1 MMLAQ
6 SQSATTSENNDSN
19 TTDATSDAAHIA
31 STLLA
36 AHGKHADLPLMMRAH
51 ASLVL
56 ACSEREDCYEHMAE
70 ARDCIKLAVEEG
82 VLGKEQGEGVLG
94 VTGKLMGLEE
104 EREEGSSESED
115 ENGGE
120 GGEGDDSLP

>member
-19 TTDATSDAAHIA
+19 TTAATSDAAHIA
-31 STLLA
+31 STLLT
-36 AHGKHADLPLMMRAH
+36 AHAKHADLPLMMRAH

-70 ARDCIKLAVEEG
+70 ARDFIKLAVEEG
-82 VLGKEQGEGVLG
+82 VLGKEQGESVLG

-104 EREEGSSESED
+104 ERKEGSSESED
-115 ENGGE
+115 EDGDEGE
-120 GGEGDDSLP
+120 EGDDSLP